1 MNWKRVE
8 PGRYTSGPY
17 TVTRSD
23 SPLAVWHASG
33 PCVAVTGGLTT
44 KADAQAACY
53 EAAFSRGARQGNTCD
68 PVIGDVVIS
77 SARDGRAVI
86 TSVGVGARH
95 VRADNEQLYCM
106 KFPRGKRLCLFRH
119 EFTVVV
125 P

>member
-1 MNWKRVE
+1 MKWKRAE
-8 PGRYTSGPY
+8 PGRYTAGPY

-68 PVIGDVVIS
+68 PVIGDVVTVPGYDNRHGEIS
-77 SARDGRAVI
+77 STMFAPRDI
-86 TSVGVGARH
+86 TPRTP
-95 VRADNEQLYCM
+95 LYCI
-106 KFPRGKRLCLFRH
+106 KFSRGKRLCLFRH